1 MDLNGSKWI
10 QMDLNG
16 SNGSKWIL
24 ATLRSCC
31 EVGIKDFFDLVFL
44 ILTMFNFTS
53 FEKEINHKK
62 YCH

>member
-16 SNGSKWIL
+16 SNGSKLIL

-31 EVGIKDFFDLVFL
+31 EVGIKDFFDLVYL
-44 ILTMFNFTS
+44 IFPYIFRKSCMLQT
-53 FEKEINHKK
+53 
-62 YCH
+62 YAR